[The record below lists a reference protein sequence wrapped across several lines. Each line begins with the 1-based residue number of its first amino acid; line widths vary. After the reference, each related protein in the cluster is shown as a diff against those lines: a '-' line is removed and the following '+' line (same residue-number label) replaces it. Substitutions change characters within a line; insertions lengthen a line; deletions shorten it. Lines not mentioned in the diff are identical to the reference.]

1 MTLLANY
8 GTKKELKEQIGKEL
22 SFKETSFFEPEYR
35 DDGTFV
41 VCNRPSI
48 TGFGREY
55 FAEVTMEDSIIVKV
69 T

>member
-1 MTLLANY
+1 MTMLANY
-8 GTKKELKEQIGKEL
+8 PTKKALKEAVGQRL
-22 SFKETSFFEPEYR
+22 DYTETSAFGNEYKSN
-35 DDGTFV
+35 GTFA

-55 FAEVTMEDSIIVKV
+55 FAEVTMENDIIKKV